1 MNPLPVVLASLRR
14 FPLVSLA
21 TLLLVAVAVGLGTAV
36 SLLEP
41 SLRRGTTAAADKFDL
56 LVGTPGSES
65 QLVLSTVSRRHVP
78 APARRRHCR
87 KRGP

>member
-1 MNPLPVVLASLRR
+1 MNPLPMVLASLRR

-41 SLRRGTTAAADKFDL
+41 SLRRE
-56 LVGTPGSES
+56 P
-65 QLVLSTVSRRHVP
+65 
-78 APARRRHCR
+78 RRRRTNSTCW
-87 KRGP
+87 